1 MSSFD
6 CDDIIQTE
14 IAEIAEHVD
23 VIVESDNPHL
33 DNIFKVLEEL
43 RLEDENLIIKEN
55 EQMDNIWKRSFDIS
69 KEIEKLEDEK
79 ESSSR
84 ALASAKTKEFEAT
97 KKHDEN
103 LETLTAQENR
113 LSAIKVEIDKV
124 KAESSEIHSRA
135 ENVPKLS
142 QNKKLYYSLSRITL
156 DKTMSEE
163 EVKGFVVNP
172 RKDDVHVFDFKLSD
186 DQVIG
191 QNGVSNYFVSNY
203 LWDLIAA
210 AADPKWEQV

>member
-6 CDDIIQTE
+6 NDDNIQTE
-14 IAEIAEHVD
+14 IEEIAEHVD

-55 EQMDNIWKRSFDIS
+55 EQMDKIWKRSFDVS

-79 ESSSR
+79 DSSSK
-84 ALASAKTKEFEAT
+84 ALVLAKANESEAIKNHVET
-97 KKHDEN
+97 

-113 LSAIKVEIDKV
+113 LSAIKVDIDKV
-124 KAESSEIHSRA
+124 KAESKEIHSRA

-156 DKTMSEE
+156 DKTVSDE

-172 RKDDVHVFDFKLSD
+172 S
-186 DQVIG
+186 
-191 QNGVSNYFVSNY
+191 
-203 LWDLIAA
+203 
-210 AADPKWEQV
+210 

>member
-1 MSSFD
+1 MSSFEND
-6 CDDIIQTE
+6 NIDTE

-43 RLEDENLIIKEN
+43 RLEDENLIMKEN
-55 EQMDNIWKRSFDIS
+55 EQMDKIWKSSFDFS
-69 KEIEKLEDEK
+69 KEIEKLEDVK
-79 ESSSR
+79 QSSISALTSANANES
-84 ALASAKTKEFEAT
+84 EAAQ
-97 KKHDEN
+97 KHVET
-103 LETLTAQENR
+103 LGTLTAQEKR

-124 KAESSEIHSRA
+124 KAESKEIHSRA

-156 DKTMSEE
+156 DKTVSDE

-172 RKDDVHVFDFKLSD
+172 RKDDVHAFDFKLSD
-186 DQVIG
+186 DQVMG